1 MAIPLA
7 PAGAEVFAVLFVFV
21 RIGTAIAFL
30 PGFSAA
36 YVPMRLRLLLAV
48 LLSLLVTPTLTG
60 VLPAMPQSPA
70 ALAML
75 ILGEATIGL
84 FIGCVA
90 RVTFAALQIAG
101 SYVALLSSFANALTQ
116 DPIVDQQS
124 STISG
129 FFTTLGVVV
138 LFAADLHHLMLRSL
152 VDSYSVFLPQAD
164 MPVGDFSAAIARA
177 TADSFALGV
186 QLAAPFVVVS
196 LVCNVG
202 MGLLSRLVPQLQVF
216 FFGLPLQLALQIC
229 VMMLSISGIMLLFLN
244 HFGLS
249 VLASVG
255 G

>member
-1 MAIPLA
+1 MQIPLA
-7 PAGAEVFAVLFVFV
+7 PAGTEAFAVLIVFV

-36 YVPMRLRLLLAV
+36 YVPMRLRLLLAL

-60 VLPAMPQSPA
+60 VLPALPKSPA
-70 ALAML
+70 LLVML
-75 ILGEATIGL
+75 MLSEATIGL
-84 FIGCVA
+84 FIGCAA
-90 RVTFAALQIAG
+90 RIAFAALQVAG
-101 SYVALLSSFANALTQ
+101 SYVALLSSFANALVQ

-138 LFAADLHHLMLRSL
+138 LFAADLHHLLLRTL
-152 VDSYSVFLPQAD
+152 VDSYAVFLPQGG
-164 MPVGDFSAAIARA
+164 MPVGDLSAAIARA
-177 TADSFALGV
+177 VADSFALGV

-196 LVCNVG
+196 LVYNVG
-202 MGLLSRLVPQLQVF
+202 MGMLSRLVPQLQVY

-229 VMMLSISGIMLLFLN
+229 VIMLSISGIMLVFLN
-244 HFGLS
+244 HFGRS

-255 G
+255 S